1 MNVNIKDSTI
11 ASTASIDDN
20 SVVLKSQ
27 IGEHC
32 MIGKNSRFCYSTMG
46 DFSYISV
53 NTHCFSCQIGKY
65 SSVSWNVS
73 IGPANHDPNRIS
85 SHSMLFAKRFRM
97 IDEGGYYNQYAGNT
111 AIGNDV
117 WIGCNTVVMRGV
129 TIGDGAVI
137 GANSIITKDVPP
149 YSIIFGVNK
158 FHRWRFDE
166 KIRKRLLEIQWWNYP
181 IETVKR
187 CIDLIAKEPTLDIL
201 ADLEAHLKTSY

>member
-1 MNVNIKDSTI
+1 
-11 ASTASIDDN
+11 
-20 SVVLKSQ
+20 
-27 IGEHC
+27 
-32 MIGKNSRFCYSTMG
+32 
-46 DFSYISV
+46 
-53 NTHCFSCQIGKY
+53 
-65 SSVSWNVS
+65 
-73 IGPANHDPNRIS
+73 
-85 SHSMLFAKRFRM
+85 
-97 IDEGGYYNQYAGNT
+97 
-111 AIGNDV
+111 
-117 WIGCNTVVMRGV
+117 MRGV

-201 ADLEAHLKTSY
+201 ADLEAHLKISY

>member
-46 DFSYISV
+46 DFSYISM

-65 SSVSWNVS
+65 SSISWNVS

-85 SHSMLFAKRFRM
+85 SHSMLFAKRFKM
-97 IDEGGYYNQYAGNT
+97 IGEEGYYNQYDRNVV
-111 AIGNDV
+111 IGNDV
-117 WIGCNTVVMRGV
+117 WVGCNAVVMRGV
-129 TIGDGAVI
+129 TVGDGAVI

-149 YSIIFGVNK
+149 YSIVFGVNK

-166 KIRKRLLEIQWWNYP
+166 EIRKRLLEIQWWNYQT
-181 IETVKR
+181 ETIRK

-201 ADLEAHLKTSY
+201 ADLEAHLRISY